1 MSRETAPTLTYRGN
15 IFLVGPMGVGKSTIG
30 RMLARRLGLVF
41 HDSDQLI
48 ESRTGVDIPLIFEI
62 EGEAGFRRRERQVID
77 ELTRL
82 EGIVLATG
90 GGAVLDAAN
99 RADLKNRGYTVFLR
113 ADPDQLLRRTARD
126 SQRPLLQGEDRLA
139 RIQEL
144 LDQREALYREVADL
158 IIDTD
163 QLTVRRSVNAICKQL
178 PHS

>member
-1 MSRETAPTLTYRGN
+1 MSRDINPAPVYRGN

-41 HDSDQLI
+41 HDSDQVI
-48 ESRTGVDIPLIFEI
+48 ESRTGVGIPLIFEI
-62 EGEAGFRRRERQVID
+62 EGEVGFRRRERQVID

-90 GGAVLDAAN
+90 GGAVLDTAN
-99 RADLKNRGYTVFLR
+99 RADLKNRGYTVYLR
-113 ADPDQLLRRTARD
+113 ADPEQLLQRTARD
-126 SQRPLLQGEDRLA
+126 SQRPLLQGGDRLE

-144 LDQREALYREVADL
+144 LDQRETFYSDVADL

-178 PHS
+178 PQT